1 MLPPVPLR
9 TWKLAV
15 DQILC
20 HLELENINVRNSF
33 HGILDIAN
41 DLFIATEIL
50 LARVFG
56 ELWMGPAVQIPKMD
70 NCLSRPHP

>member
-1 MLPPVPLR
+1 MPPPVPLR

-33 HGILDIAN
+33 HGILDIMT
-41 DLFIATEIL
+41 ATEIL

-56 ELWMGPAVQIPKMD
+56 ELWMGPAVQIQW
-70 NCLSRPHP
+70 LY